1 MARFKYLGAAV
12 SAYFMWG
19 FFSFGLKPLIDYAPT
34 DILFFRLLISFLVLL
49 VIMVGFRREKVKQD
63 LSKIKAFP
71 KRERHQKIALFVVST
86 ILLLANWF
94 TIIIVMNHV
103 SVKAASLAY
112 LICPILTTVLSF
124 FIMKDQMT
132 KEKWLAVGLSF
143 LSCVLLAY
151 GHAYDLM
158 FSLIV
163 ALTFALY
170 LIFQK
175 KLNFLDSL
183 NNITVQLGGMVILLL
198 PYYIYTGAVIPTAS
212 VFYYSMSAIV
222 VFFTIL
228 PMFLS
233 NYALKGIN
241 SSTAGILIYINPIIN
256 FCLAL
261 FYYHEPITVTQLVA
275 YGTIVVSII
284 IFNSRMILSKAQQR
298 LVKAHE

>member
-1 MARFKYLGAAV
+1 MGQGKYLGAAI

-19 FFSFGLKPLIDYAPT
+19 FFSFGLKPLVNYAPT
-34 DILFFRLLISFLVLL
+34 DILFFRLFFSFVVLL
-49 VIMVGFRREKVKQD
+49 AIMVTFRRNKVKQD
-63 LSKIKAFP
+63 WAKLQAFP
-71 KRERHQKIALFVVST
+71 PRERKQKMTLFIIST
-86 ILLLANWF
+86 VLLLANWF
-94 TIIIVMNHV
+94 TFIIVMNHV

-124 FIMKDQMT
+124 FIMKDQLT
-132 KEKWLAVGLSF
+132 KEKWFAVGLSF
-143 LSCVLLAY
+143 ISCVILAY

-163 ALTFALY
+163 AATFALY

-183 NNITVQLGGMVILLL
+183 NNITMQLGGMVLLLL
-198 PYYIYTGAVIPTAS
+198 PYYLYTGAVIPTAS
-212 VFYYSMSAIV
+212 VFYGSISAIV

-261 FYYHEPITVTQLVA
+261 FYYNEPITVTQMIA
-275 YGTIVVSII
+275 YGIIVVSII
-284 IFNSRMILSKAQQR
+284 IFNSRVLLGTAQQR
-298 LVKAHE
+298 FIKV